1 MFGPEFGDDDREL
14 TSCGALR
21 VGLSDASSPGTFQ
34 KMNTLRL
41 EVAVVPIGQ
50 QLLPT
55 CQGRET
61 EVEDE
66 ANLGL
71 W

>member
-14 TSCGALR
+14 TGCGALR

-41 EVAVVPIGQ
+41 EVAVVPTGQ